1 VPLTD
6 GDSPFLNHGGVSPEE
21 AEGQRRV
28 TPERRSPNGFDAAS
42 HPIPLGAR
50 RRPTFPGNW
59 ISLAAHV
66 SVAARFGAGSD
77 QLDAIIVGLFQGHAL
92 GCRRGE
98 ALIFEAVDFALAPGD
113 ALWLSGPNG
122 SGKSSLLRLM
132 AGLLAPVQG
141 AIAWDGT
148 PIDDDREAHR
158 ARLRYLG
165 HLDAV
170 KTHLTVAE
178 NLSFWA
184 AYWDIAESAVGPAL
198 ARLGIPHLATAP
210 ARQLSAGQRRRS
222 ALARLALGPAPL
234 WLLDEPSA
242 ALDTDGIERL
252 AGLIAE
258 ARAAGSIV
266 IFSSHDSLPVPGMKQ
281 LALAA

>member
-1 VPLTD
+1 M
-6 GDSPFLNHGGVSPEE
+6 
-21 AEGQRRV
+21 A
-28 TPERRSPNGFDAAS
+28 
-42 HPIPLGAR
+42 
-50 RRPTFPGNW
+50 
-59 ISLAAHV
+59 
-66 SVAARFGAGSD
+66 
-77 QLDAIIVGLFQGHAL
+77 LFQGDAL

-98 ALIFEAVDFALAPGD
+98 ALIFEQVDFALEPGD

-122 SGKSSLLRLM
+122 SGKSTLLRLM
-132 AGLLAPVQG
+132 AGLLPRVGG
-141 AIAWDGT
+141 AIAWDGAA
-148 PIDDDREAHR
+148 IDADREAHR

-170 KTHLTVAE
+170 KPHLTVAE
-178 NLSFWA
+178 NLGFWA
-184 AYWDIAESAVGPAL
+184 AYWNIAERAVAPAL
-198 ARLGIPHLATAP
+198 ARLGIAHLAAAP

-242 ALDTDGIERL
+242 ALDADGVERL

-258 ARAAGSIV
+258 ARAAGGIV
-266 IFSSHDSLPVPGMKQ
+266 IFSSHDALPVPGMKQ

>member
-1 VPLTD
+1 M
-6 GDSPFLNHGGVSPEE
+6 
-21 AEGQRRV
+21 A
-28 TPERRSPNGFDAAS
+28 
-42 HPIPLGAR
+42 
-50 RRPTFPGNW
+50 
-59 ISLAAHV
+59 
-66 SVAARFGAGSD
+66 
-77 QLDAIIVGLFQGHAL
+77 LFQGDAL

-98 ALIFEAVDFALAPGD
+98 ALIFEAVDFALVPGD

-132 AGLLAPVQG
+132 AGLLTPADG
-141 AIAWDGT
+141 TIAWNGA
-148 PIDDDREAHR
+148 PIDADREAHR

-178 NLSFWA
+178 NLAFWA
-184 AYWDIAESAVGPAL
+184 AYWELAASTVAPAL
-198 ARLGIPHLATAP
+198 ARLGIAHLADAP
-210 ARQLSAGQRRRS
+210 ARQLSAGQKRRA
-222 ALARLALGPAPL
+222 ALARLALGAAPL

-252 AGLIAE
+252 ADMIAV
-258 ARAAGSIV
+258 ARAAGGIV
-266 IFSSHDSLPVPGMKQ
+266 IFSSHDTLPVPGLQQ

>member
-1 VPLTD
+1 M
-6 GDSPFLNHGGVSPEE
+6 
-21 AEGQRRV
+21 A
-28 TPERRSPNGFDAAS
+28 
-42 HPIPLGAR
+42 
-50 RRPTFPGNW
+50 
-59 ISLAAHV
+59 
-66 SVAARFGAGSD
+66 
-77 QLDAIIVGLFQGHAL
+77 LFQGDAL

-132 AGLLAPVQG
+132 AGLLTPIAG
-141 AIAWDGT
+141 AIAWNGAS
-148 PIDDDREAHR
+148 IDADREAHR

-170 KTHLTVAE
+170 KSHLTVAE

-184 AYWDIAESAVGPAL
+184 AYWGLATSAVAPAL
-198 ARLGIPHLATAP
+198 ARLGIAHLASAP
-210 ARQLSAGQRRRS
+210 GRQLSAGQRRRS

-252 AGLIAE
+252 AQLIAE
-258 ARAAGSIV
+258 ARAGGGIV
-266 IFSSHDSLPVPGMKQ
+266 IFSSHDTLPVPGLQQ

>member
-1 VPLTD
+1 MPQTR
-6 GDSPFLNHGGVSPEE
+6 SIR
-21 AEGQRRV
+21 AERYLM
-28 TPERRSPNGFDAAS
+28 A
-42 HPIPLGAR
+42 
-50 RRPTFPGNW
+50 
-59 ISLAAHV
+59 
-66 SVAARFGAGSD
+66 
-77 QLDAIIVGLFQGHAL
+77 LFQGDAL

-98 ALIFEAVDFALAPGD
+98 ALIFEAVDFALEPGD

-132 AGLLAPVQG
+132 AGLLAPVAGTLAWSG
-141 AIAWDGT
+141 A
-148 PIDDDREAHR
+148 PISEDREAHR

-170 KTHLTVAE
+170 KSHLTVAE
-178 NLSFWA
+178 NLGFWA
-184 AYWDIAESAVGPAL
+184 AYWGLATSAVAPAL
-198 ARLGIPHLATAP
+198 ARLGIAHLATAP

-222 ALARLALGPAPL
+222 ALARLALGAAPL

-266 IFSSHDSLPVPGMKQ
+266 IFSSHDTLPVPDMKQ

>member
-1 VPLTD
+1 MP
-6 GDSPFLNHGGVSPEE
+6 
-21 AEGQRRV
+21 
-28 TPERRSPNGFDAAS
+28 
-42 HPIPLGAR
+42 
-50 RRPTFPGNW
+50 
-59 ISLAAHV
+59 
-66 SVAARFGAGSD
+66 
-77 QLDAIIVGLFQGHAL
+77 LFQGDAL

-98 ALIFEAVDFALAPGD
+98 ALIFEAVDFALEPGD

-132 AGLLAPVQG
+132 SGLLPPVQG
-141 AIAWDGT
+141 NIAWNGAA
-148 PIDDDREAHR
+148 IDADREAHR
-158 ARLRYLG
+158 ARQRYLG

-184 AYWDIAESAVGPAL
+184 AYWGIAPQAVEPAL
-198 ARLGIPHLATAP
+198 ARLGIAHLAGAP
-210 ARQLSAGQRRRS
+210 ARQLSAGQRRRT
-222 ALARLALGPAPL
+222 ALARLALGAAPL

-266 IFSSHDSLPVPGMKQ
+266 IFSSHDTLPVPGLQQ
-281 LALAA
+281 LTLAA

>member
-1 VPLTD
+1 MALIQ
-6 GDSPFLNHGGVSPEE
+6 GD
-21 AEGQRRV
+21 AQ
-28 TPERRSPNGFDAAS
+28 
-42 HPIPLGAR
+42 
-50 RRPTFPGNW
+50 
-59 ISLAAHV
+59 
-66 SVAARFGAGSD
+66 
-77 QLDAIIVGLFQGHAL
+77 FQGRAL

-98 ALIFEAVDFALAPGD
+98 ALIFEAVDFALEPGD

-132 AGLLAPVQG
+132 AGLLTPAEGTVTWSG
-141 AIAWDGT
+141 AAIAEAG
-148 PIDDDREAHR
+148 EAHR

-170 KTHLTVAE
+170 KSHLTVAE
-178 NLSFWA
+178 NLAFWA
-184 AYWDIAESAVGPAL
+184 EYWGLAPGTIAPAL
-198 ARLGIPHLATAP
+198 QRLGISHLAAAP
-210 ARQLSAGQRRRS
+210 ARQLSAGQRRRT

-242 ALDTDGIERL
+242 ALDGDGIARL

-258 ARAAGSIV
+258 ARAEGGIV
-266 IFSSHDSLPVPGMKQ
+266 VFSSHDTLPVPDLQQ

>member
-1 VPLTD
+1 M
-6 GDSPFLNHGGVSPEE
+6 
-21 AEGQRRV
+21 A
-28 TPERRSPNGFDAAS
+28 
-42 HPIPLGAR
+42 
-50 RRPTFPGNW
+50 
-59 ISLAAHV
+59 
-66 SVAARFGAGSD
+66 
-77 QLDAIIVGLFQGHAL
+77 LFQGDTL

-98 ALIFEAVDFALAPGD
+98 ALIFEAVDFALEAGD

-132 AGLLAPVQG
+132 AGLLTPIEG
-141 AIAWDGT
+141 TIAWNGA
-148 PIDDDREAHR
+148 PIGADREAHR

-178 NLSFWA
+178 NLAFWA
-184 AYWDIAESAVGPAL
+184 EYWGIATDAVRPAL
-198 ARLGIPHLATAP
+198 GRLGIPHLADAP
-210 ARQLSAGQRRRS
+210 ARQLSAGQRRRT
-222 ALARLALGPAPL
+222 ALARLALGSAPL

-252 AGLIAE
+252 AGLIAD
-258 ARAAGSIV
+258 ARAGGGIV
-266 IFSSHDSLPVPGMKQ
+266 VFSSHDTLPVPGLKQ

>member
-1 VPLTD
+1 M
-6 GDSPFLNHGGVSPEE
+6 
-21 AEGQRRV
+21 A
-28 TPERRSPNGFDAAS
+28 
-42 HPIPLGAR
+42 
-50 RRPTFPGNW
+50 
-59 ISLAAHV
+59 
-66 SVAARFGAGSD
+66 
-77 QLDAIIVGLFQGHAL
+77 LFQGDAQFQGKAL

-98 ALIFEAVDFALAPGD
+98 ALIFEAVDFALEPGD

-132 AGLLAPVQG
+132 AGLL
-141 AIAWDGT
+141 T
-148 PIDDDREAHR
+148 PIEGMVAWGGAPIGEDREAHR

-170 KTHLTVAE
+170 KSHLTVAE
-178 NLSFWA
+178 NLCFWTE
-184 AYWDIAESAVGPAL
+184 YWGIAPGTVGPAL
-198 ARLGIPHLATAP
+198 QRLGIPHLAEAP
-210 ARQLSAGQRRRS
+210 ARQLSAGQRRRT

-252 AGLIAE
+252 VGLIAE
-258 ARAAGSIV
+258 ARAGGGIV
-266 IFSSHDSLPVPGMKQ
+266 VFSSHDTLPVPGLKQ